1 MALCLSGPLKPRT
14 SCAVGGGGRGGSSAA
29 AAAAA
34 AAAAVVT
41 PPATTLRRAMHQLR
55 RRPLTVAASA
65 LPLLHHPAATL
76 RRGRAAAAAPPP
88 RAAVQQ
94 QQQHHTRTLTR
105 IHAPASAPAAALSGK
120 PLQTVRG
127 GGASSAR
134 LLGRRAP
141 LRSRGTVRSSTAAV
155 SVSANLFTRLFRI
168 VTSFFNGLV
177 ESFEDP
183 EKLLDRV
190 AEEMQEDMIRMRQAT
205 AQVMASQRQLV
216 TKQKSLQASA
226 GASGDIRVSGW
237 GGADQWLQRA
247 ELAVSRGQDDLAR
260 EALKRRKVLQEDADR
275 LNEQVALQT
284 SALEQLQANI
294 RVLEGKL
301 GEARTK
307 KETLKARAASAKTS
321 LALQEMIGGLQVR
334 SGTSWAA
341 FEKMEE
347 KVAQLEA
354 QAQTATALVAPDS
367 LERQFAALEGDTG
380 VDAELAALKRER
392 RGERRQG
399 PPTQLPPPSPQPPL
413 TGVPLRDVFDPLE
426 RELEDL
432 RRRARE

>member
-1 MALCLSGPLKPRT
+1 
-14 SCAVGGGGRGGSSAA
+14 
-29 AAAAA
+29 
-34 AAAAVVT
+34 
-41 PPATTLRRAMHQLR
+41 MHQLR

-190 AEEMQEDMIRMRQAT
+190 AEEMQEDMIRMRQ
-205 AQVMASQRQLV
+205 
-216 TKQKSLQASA
+216 
-226 GASGDIRVSGW
+226 

>member
-216 TKQKSLQASA
+216 TKQKSLQ
-226 GASGDIRVSGW
+226 